1 MCRKAGALEIVVHI
15 EDKKGVRFVYQT
27 DKPFFACLL
36 ELLDQNGAAYTLCG
50 GKGICG
56 RCRICFLTGAPL
68 PTAVERSLLSPE
80 ELRGGIRLACMTRP
94 VASCEIRVLF
104 AKNTKILTDFYG
116 NAGADQNAGRSASRK
131 NRKSP
136 GESTEAGESKGSH
149 GYVLAADVGTTTI
162 AMALADPAGGK
173 ILRTFCCMNP
183 QISYGADVI
192 SRITAAQELGMEKLR
207 KPLLATLEKGCQ
219 TLLEAE
225 KQSGQDTGGMA
236 WENMQG
242 TLYVAA
248 NTVMNHF
255 LAGCDVSG
263 LGQAPFTPVF
273 LKEREFE
280 AAERE
285 PGKAEREPEAA
296 ERAPEMEEKEEASE
310 KKPRKI
316 CLLPGISAFVGGD
329 IVAGLL
335 SCGMLPLK
343 QESRG
348 MLFVDLGTNGE
359 MVLSDGSRFFVT
371 AASAGPAFAGHKAGT
386 QGSELIHVAAS
397 FLNSGKMDSTG
408 LLLTEDLNVTQQDIR
423 NLQMAKAAIRTGIE
437 VLLQKAGMK
446 QEEICQVYL
455 AGGFG
460 HALEVEDAVRIGL
473 LPESFQACTVSIGN
487 AALQGAVEYAI
498 QKLDIPGQKHILAKK
513 EEASEP
519 EDGLWGNFVSVNLAE
534 EPYFQEHF
542 IGAMNF

>member
-1 MCRKAGALEIVVHI
+1 MCRKAGSLEIVVHI

-36 ELLDQNGAAYTLCG
+36 ELLDQEGADYTLCG
-50 GKGICG
+50 GRGICG
-56 RCRICFLTGAPL
+56 RCRIRFLTGAPL
-68 PTAVERSLLSPE
+68 PTAVERNLLSPE
-80 ELRGGIRLACMTRP
+80 ELRCGIRLACMTRP

-104 AKNTKILTDFYG
+104 AKHTKILTNFY
-116 NAGADQNAGRSASRK
+116 RT
-131 NRKSP
+131 
-136 GESTEAGESKGSH
+136 TEAGEATEVKEAEFLGSQ

-162 AMALADPAGGK
+162 VMALADPARGK
-173 ILRTFCCMNP
+173 IRRTFCCMNP

-192 SRITAAQELGMEKLR
+192 SRITAAQELGMENLR
-207 KPLLATLEKGCQ
+207 RPLLAALEKGCQ
-219 TLLEAE
+219 ILLEAE
-225 KQSGQDTGGMA
+225 RQSGQDTRGMA
-236 WENMQG
+236 WESMQG

-280 AAERE
+280 EA
-285 PGKAEREPEAA
+285 GREPEAEGKA
-296 ERAPEMEEKEEASE
+296 EASG
-310 KKPRKI
+310 KKSRKI

-329 IVAGLL
+329 IMAGLL

-371 AASAGPAFAGHKAGT
+371 AASAGSAFAGHKAGT
-386 QGSELIHVAAS
+386 QGSELIHFAAS
-397 FLNSGKMDSTG
+397 FLNNGKMDSTG

-437 VLLQKAGMK
+437 VLLQKADMK

-473 LPESFQACTVSIGN
+473 LPDSFQSCTVSVGN

-498 QKLDIPGQKHILAKK
+498 QKLAILEQKNILAKK

-519 EDGLWGNFVSVNLAE
+519 EDGFSENFVSVNLAE